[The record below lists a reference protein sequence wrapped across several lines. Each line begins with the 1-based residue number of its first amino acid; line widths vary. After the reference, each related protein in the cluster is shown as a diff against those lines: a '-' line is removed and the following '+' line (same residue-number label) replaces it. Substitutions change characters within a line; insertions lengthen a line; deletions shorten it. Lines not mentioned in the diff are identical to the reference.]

1 MVEERITRQDLE
13 AELRATVGEEDGS
26 IGDRRSSLIL
36 AAAVAATVVVLSL
49 IHI

>member
-1 MVEERITRQDLE
+1 MVEERITREDLE

-36 AAAVAATVVVLSL
+36 AAAVAAIPTALVLP
-49 IHI
+49 